1 MKNTKNILMMI
12 ALFIVSLNLRPA
24 IASIAPLLETIRND
38 LGMSASVASLLTT
51 IPVFCMGIFS
61 PIAAKLGVRF
71 GMERVIGW
79 ALVLI
84 GIGTFL
90 RLFTNTSTILLVT
103 AFLAGVGIAAT
114 GPLLS
119 GFIKKYFS
127 ENAPTLI
134 AFQTV
139 AITFGAS
146 LSAGVTAPI
155 EHGIASWKGA
165 LSIWAILALVAL
177 PVWWF
182 FVLRNVKKE
191 KKDTAVSAKRGKL
204 PWGNKKAWLLTMS
217 FALMS
222 MMFYTLT
229 AWVPPIVHNMGY
241 SQVYAGNTLTVLT
254 AVQIP
259 LSLLL
264 PVLLKWQ
271 PSRLLWLVTGSVL
284 ELVGLFMIFFGV
296 EPWVAVIF
304 LGIGAGILF
313 PLNMIL
319 PIDMT
324 TTGEEAAGWSAMTQS
339 AGYMIGA
346 SGPLI
351 LGRIFDTTGS
361 FHYAIIFMIAVVSI
375 MMVIQFM
382 AVPRKEKQLEE
393 AVSVKA

>member
-1 MKNTKNILMMI
+1 MKNRKNLLIMV

-61 PIAAKLGVRF
+61 PISAKLGVRF
-71 GMERVIGW
+71 GMERILGW

-84 GIGTFL
+84 GVGTFL
-90 RLFTNTSTILLVT
+90 RLFTNTSVLLLLT

-119 GFIKKYFS
+119 GFIKKYFPNNVAS
-127 ENAPTLI
+127 LI
-134 AFQTV
+134 AVQTV

-155 EHGIASWKGA
+155 EHGIDSWRGA
-165 LSIWAILALVAL
+165 LSIWAILALIAL
-177 PVWWF
+177 PVWWL
-182 FVLRNVKKE
+182 FVMRNVKKE
-191 KKDTAVSAKRGKL
+191 AASSHVQKKGKL
-204 PWGNKKAWLLTMS
+204 PWGNKKAWFLTMS

-229 AWVPPIVHNMGY
+229 AWIPPIVHNMGY
-241 SQVYAGNTLTVLT
+241 SQVYAGNALTILT

-259 LSLLL
+259 LSLFL
-264 PVLLKWQ
+264 PALLKWY
-271 PSRLLWLVTGSVL
+271 PSRLVWLLVGSAL
-284 ELVGLFMIFFGV
+284 ELVGLIMFFFGFV
-296 EPWVAVIF
+296 PWIAVIF

-313 PLNMIL
+313 PLNLLL
-319 PIDMT
+319 PIDIT
-324 TTGEEAAGWSAMTQS
+324 STGEEAASWSAMTQS

-346 SGPLI
+346 TGPLI
-351 LGRIFDTTGS
+351 LGWIFDMTGS
-361 FHYAIIFMIAVVSI
+361 SYYAIIFMMAVVLLMS
-375 MMVIQFM
+375 VIQM
-382 AVPRKEKQLEE
+382 IAVPRKSKQIKE
-393 AVSVKA
+393 SVA